1 MLIICQFE
9 LHVQDAFIVDTGSG
23 GIFAWVG
30 KRATRD
36 EKKAAF
42 NNAVVSLYC
51 LPASNILYK
60 FCAGFHY

>member
-1 MLIICQFE
+1 M
-9 LHVQDAFIVDTGSG
+9 DTGSG

-42 NNAVVSLYC
+42 KNAVVC
-51 LPASNILYK
+51 
-60 FCAGFHY
+60 F

>member
-1 MLIICQFE
+1 M
-9 LHVQDAFIVDTGSG
+9 QDAFIVDTGSG

-42 NNAVVSLYC
+42 KNAVVRLS
-51 LPASNILYK
+51 ILL
-60 FCAGFHY
+60 

>member
-1 MLIICQFE
+1 M
-9 LHVQDAFIVDTGSG
+9 DTGSG

-42 NNAVVSLYC
+42 KNAVVCIKAFYY
-51 LPASNILYK
+51 NM
-60 FCAGFHY
+60 

>member
-1 MLIICQFE
+1 M
-9 LHVQDAFIVDTGSG
+9 DTGSG

-42 NNAVVSLYC
+42 KNAVVRFKHFTITC
-51 LPASNILYK
+51 GPPIL
-60 FCAGFHY
+60 CPIVNRIS